1 MARRHVRDGEDRLAR
16 QETLVA
22 KIEVGRKTDVLPA
35 ARQLLALMHVTLDIW
50 RRDLERLED
59 KTEPRSRTL

>member
-1 MARRHVRDGEDRLAR
+1 MARRHVSEGEDRLAR
-16 QETLVA
+16 QGALVA
-22 KIEVGRKTDVLPA
+22 KLDVGGRTDVLPA
-35 ARQLLALMHVTLDIW
+35 ARQLLVLMHVTLDIW